1 MPKSQSWDT
10 AAALSPTFQLQ
21 RHELVIRLRVSIC
34 TCSSVGTSLQ
44 GPEGTLALALWV
56 CPEDTASEFPKM
68 EWHRCLLKE
77 IE

>member
-1 MPKSQSWDT
+1 MPKSQSWET

-44 GPEGTLALALWV
+44 APEGTLALWV
-56 CPEDTASEFPKM
+56 HPEDTASEFPKM

-77 IE
+77 TE